1 MFGFYFDSTYI
12 YLIIPAAIIC
22 SIAQMMVTST
32 FNKYSKVANMRGL
45 TGKDVARRILDMNGL
60 QNVAIER
67 VSGHLSDHYDPRTK
81 VVRLSD
87 SVYDSVSVAAIGVAA
102 HETGHAIQHS
112 VGYAP
117 LKLRNSIIPITQFGS
132 QLAIPLFLIGM
143 ISTLKYLRTVGIL
156 FFAFATLFQLI
167 TLPVEFNASR
177 RAIKTLVSTEML
189 YGDEVTGA
197 KKVLTA
203 AALTY
208 VGALIM
214 SLMQLL
220 RLIIIAGRRNND

>member
-12 YLIIPAAIIC
+12 YLILPAAIIC
-22 SIAQMMVTST
+22 SIAQMRVTST
-32 FNKYSKVANMRGL
+32 FNKYSRVSNARGL
-45 TGKDVARRILDMNGL
+45 TGHDVARRILDMNGL
-60 QNVAIER
+60 QDVSVQR
-67 VSGHLSDHYDPRTK
+67 VSGHLSDHYDPRSK

-87 SVYDSVSVAAIGVAA
+87 SVYDSTSVAAIGVAA
-102 HETGHAIQHS
+102 HETGHAVQHA

-117 LKLRNSIIPITQFGS
+117 LKIRNSIIPITQFGS
-132 QLAIPLFLIGM
+132 TLAIPLFLAGM
-143 ISTLKYLRTVGIL
+143 LFTIDILMTLGIV
-156 FFAFATLFQLI
+156 FFSLATLFQLI

-177 RAIKTLVSTEML
+177 RAINTLVGTEIL

-208 VGALIM
+208 VGAMIM

-220 RLIIIAGRRNND
+220 RLVIIAGRRNND

>member
-81 VVRLSD
+81 VIRLSD

-143 ISTLKYLRTVGIL
+143 ISTLKYLMTVGIL

>member
-143 ISTLKYLRTVGIL
+143 ISTLKYLMTVGIL

>member
-1 MFGFYFDSTYI
+1 MYGLFYDSTYF

-32 FNKYSKVANMRGL
+32 FNKYSKVANMRRL

-67 VSGHLSDHYDPRTK
+67 VNGHLSDHYDPRTK

-132 QLAIPLFLIGM
+132 KLAVPLFLAGM
-143 ISTLKYLRTVGIL
+143 VFTLDYLMKAGII

-177 RAIKTLVSTEML
+177 RAINTLDSTEIL
-189 YGDEVTGA
+189 YGDEITGA

-220 RLIIIAGRRNND
+220 RLIIIAGRRSND

>member
-60 QNVAIER
+60 QNVSIER

-132 QLAIPLFLIGM
+132 RLAIPLFLAGM
-143 ISTLKYLRTVGIL
+143 IFTLDYLMNVGIL

-177 RAIKTLVSTEML
+177 RAISTLASTEIL
-189 YGDEVTGA
+189 YGDEITGA

-220 RLIIIAGRRNND
+220 RLMIIAGRRNND